1 MRVLA
6 HTIVGG
12 LTGGLAGA
20 AGAATGTLT
29 APNVA
34 AALSKAGVDPDLARE
49 LTGLS
54 STLAGAAVGGTAGGS
69 AAYNEVTNN
78 YLRHVESE
86 RLTALS
92 KKKELG
98 QCDADCEREMSDLRA
113 LDIARDRALANCVG
127 VSSAA
132 CEQTRQLVRTAAA
145 EYIRNE
151 EILNT
156 RGSYYGLQSAHT
168 TSLAYETIDG
178 KAAGVWQSV
187 KDMFVGVYDVLALGY
202 NAKNGDIQAI
212 NQLVASS
219 RAVSEFLSDA
229 SNLPYLV
236 GFMSPAQRETFATA
250 VESNDGKTVGKML
263 TDQTVAFIGTLSIA
277 ADAAKLATLS
287 GTALKDAVVSATN
300 QKSVGGAPA
309 LANAGKTTT
318 GTTIQTY
325 WPPNG
330 GFLGTPVPQTLGAGY
345 QFSRYGGFFNDAG
358 TFQDFGSFVAP
369 AHVPYGMRALPPGSN
384 LRPLTTYEVVRPI
397 PGVPSGRA
405 APAFGEIGLGTQ
417 HQLPLTIQDYL
428 DQGYIKIINQTVPA
442 KP

>member
-1 MRVLA
+1 M
-6 HTIVGG
+6 
-12 LTGGLAGA
+12 
-20 AGAATGTLT
+20 
-29 APNVA
+29 
-34 AALSKAGVDPDLARE
+34 
-49 LTGLS
+49 
-54 STLAGAAVGGTAGGS
+54 GGTAGGS

-156 RGSYYGLQSAHT
+156 RGSYYGWQSAHT

-187 KDMFVGVYDVLALGY
+187 RDMFVGVYDVLALGY
-202 NAKNGDIQAI
+202 NAKNGDLQAI

-287 GTALKDAVVSATN
+287 GTALRDAVISATS
-300 QKSVGGAPA
+300 QKSVGAKNTAVMGSVAD
-309 LANAGKTTT
+309 ANFAQSTIRASEIFSQDGIAKYSQLAGKPINTVDDLAAALQSGAIKPSQIPVDFVVVADGTKLILNTRTSVALDRAGIPKSDWYGTDKT
-318 GTTIQTY
+318 GLPVPDMQGKTFNDLAADQLKNNKLPST
-325 WPPNG
+325 
-330 GFLGTPVPQTLGAGY
+330 GTPV
-345 QFSRYGGFFNDAG
+345 
-358 TFQDFGSFVAP
+358 
-369 AHVPYGMRALPPGSN
+369 
-384 LRPLTTYEVVRPI
+384 I
-397 PGVPSGRA
+397 PKG
-405 APAFGEIGLGTQ
+405 
-417 HQLPLTIQDYL
+417 
-428 DQGYIKIINQTVPA
+428 K
-442 KP
+442 K